1 MVSSAQMK
9 HQPDHRKVIIKILLI
24 YLLITAVSMLPFTDN
39 VGDNKDDNRV
49 YAAISVIFC
58 GCIAR

>member
-1 MVSSAQMK
+1 
-9 HQPDHRKVIIKILLI
+9 VIIKILLI